1 LAIGKLIRMKMTV
14 VVDEVGRMVLPKSVR
29 EALGVTGR
37 MALEIEVSDKAARI
51 TAPEPATR
59 AVLRKRGRLV
69 YTGPLPETWD
79 SGAAVVQT
87 RERRL
92 RR

>member
-1 LAIGKLIRMKMTV
+1 MTV
-14 VVDEVGRMVLPKSVR
+14 VVDEVGRMVLPKSIR
-29 EALGVTGR
+29 EAIGVFGR
-37 MALEIEVSDKAARI
+37 MAVDVEVSDKAARI

-59 AVLRKRGRLV
+59 TVSRKRGRLV
-69 YTGPLPETWD
+69 YSGPLPETWE
-79 SGAAVVQT
+79 SGEAVLRM